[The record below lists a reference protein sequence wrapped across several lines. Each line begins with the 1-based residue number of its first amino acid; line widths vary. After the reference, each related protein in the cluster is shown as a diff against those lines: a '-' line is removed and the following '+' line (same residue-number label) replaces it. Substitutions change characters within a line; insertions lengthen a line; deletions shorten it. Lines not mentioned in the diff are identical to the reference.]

1 MPPPASVHP
10 APAPAAIPATAAALA
25 TGSVAVASAAAP
37 APISAALANT
47 ATAAAPPRVPGTG
60 IGPLTPHLFTPT
72 PARPVRAKIHRLT
85 TEQHVLPHSHPWA
98 QLAFSTTGITR
109 LTVEHGSYLVP
120 PSRALWIPAHVEHA
134 VTVVEDATLLTLY
147 LHQPRGRCGPGA
159 LPAAEQAPW
168 RECRVME
175 VTELLR
181 ALVVQMDTT
190 PDPAPGVAPGMAR
203 PGDPSE
209 RPPAGPGTPSAETLK
224 RERLLAALVQD
235 ELRRAPALRLGV
247 ALPRDKRLRTLCQAV
262 LAEPARHRTL
272 DAWARDAG
280 ASPRTMARL
289 FRDEL
294 GVSFG
299 QWRQQVFL
307 SRALGMAAEGRPMAE
322 IAGELGYASA
332 SAFTAMVRRSVGQPP
347 RRFFAAAA

>member
-1 MPPPASVHP
+1 MLKADPGTLSGPA
-10 APAPAAIPATAAALA
+10 
-25 TGSVAVASAAAP
+25 
-37 APISAALANT
+37 N
-47 ATAAAPPRVPGTG
+47 VPGTG

-72 PARPVRAKIHRLT
+72 PARPLRAKIHRLT
-85 TEQHVLPHSHPWA
+85 TDQHVLPHSHAWA

-109 LTVEHGSYLVP
+109 LSVEHGSYLVP
-120 PSRALWIPAHVEHA
+120 PSRALWIPANVEHA

-181 ALVVQMDTT
+181 ALVAQMDVT
-190 PDPAPGVAPGMAR
+190 PDGGGV
-203 PGDPSE
+203 
-209 RPPAGPGTPSAETLK
+209 PSAELLK
-224 RERLLAALVQD
+224 RERLLSALVLD

-247 ALPRDKRLRTLCQAV
+247 ALPRDKRLRALCQAV
-262 LAEPARHRTL
+262 LNEPARHRTL
-272 DAWARDAG
+272 EAWARDAG

-307 SRALGMAAEGRPMAE
+307 SRALGMAAEGRPMGE

>member
-1 MPPPASVHP
+1 MTRASSP
-10 APAPAAIPATAAALA
+10 SARSA
-25 TGSVAVASAAAP
+25 ASASAP
-37 APISAALANT
+37 G
-47 ATAAAPPRVPGTG
+47 PRPGIGLLPPGTG
-60 IGPLTPHLFTPT
+60 IGPLTPHLFVPT
-72 PARPVRAKIHRLT
+72 SARPLRAKIHHLT
-85 TEQHVLPHSHPWA
+85 TDQHVLPHSHPWA
-98 QLAFSTTGITR
+98 QLAFCTTGVTR
-109 LTVEHGSYLVP
+109 LSVEHGSYLVP
-120 PSRALWIPAHVEHA
+120 PSRALWIPANVEHA
-134 VTVVEDATLLTLY
+134 VTVVEDATLHTLY
-147 LHQPRGRCGPGA
+147 MHQPRGRCGPGA

-190 PDPAPGVAPGMAR
+190 PDQGASDVSPDGA
-203 PGDPSE
+203 D
-209 RPPAGPGTPSAETLK
+209 TPDTATLK
-224 RERLLAALVQD
+224 RERLLTALVLD

-262 LAEPARHRTL
+262 LADPARHRTL
-272 DAWARDAG
+272 DDWARDAG

-322 IAGELGYASA
+322 IASELGYASA

>member
-1 MPPPASVHP
+1 MPSAAPSALPVSLHP
-10 APAPAAIPATAAALA
+10 AA
-25 TGSVAVASAAAP
+25 
-37 APISAALANT
+37 
-47 ATAAAPPRVPGTG
+47 TG
-60 IGPLTPHLFTPT
+60 IGPLTPHLFVPT
-72 PARPVRAKIHRLT
+72 PARPLRAKMHRLT

-98 QLAFSTTGITR
+98 QLAFCSTGVTR

-120 PSRALWIPAHVEHA
+120 PSRALWIPANVEHA
-134 VTVVEDATLLTLY
+134 VTVVEDATLHTLY
-147 LHQPRGRCGPGA
+147 LHQPRGHCGPGA
-159 LPAAEQAPW
+159 VPVAEQAPW

-181 ALVVQMDTT
+181 ALVVQMD
-190 PDPAPGVAPGMAR
+190 VAP
-203 PGDPSE
+203 D
-209 RPPAGPGTPSAETLK
+209 GTDAPTADTLK
-224 RERLLAALVQD
+224 RERLLTALVHD

-262 LAEPARHRTL
+262 LADPTRHRTL
-272 DAWARDAG
+272 DDWARDAG

-307 SRALGMAAEGRPMAE
+307 SRALGMAAEGRQMAE

>member
-1 MPPPASVHP
+1 MPRASSP
-10 APAPAAIPATAAALA
+10 SAQSGL
-25 TGSVAVASAAAP
+25 VAVARNGNGPS
-37 APISAALANT
+37 
-47 ATAAAPPRVPGTG
+47 GTG

-72 PARPVRAKIHRLT
+72 PERPVRAKVHRLT
-85 TEQHVLPHSHPWA
+85 TEQHVLPHSHPWG
-98 QLAFSTTGITR
+98 QLAFSTTGVTR

-120 PSRALWIPAHVEHA
+120 PSRALWIPPNVEHA

-147 LHQPRGRCGPGA
+147 LHQPRGRCGPGM
-159 LPAAEQAPW
+159 LPAAQQAPW

-181 ALVVQMDTT
+181 ALVVQMDVT
-190 PDPAPGVAPGMAR
+190 PDGGTEPAADV
-203 PGDPSE
+203 
-209 RPPAGPGTPSAETLK
+209 LK
-224 RERLLAALVQD
+224 RERLLTALVLD

-262 LAEPARHRTL
+262 LADPARHRTL
-272 DAWARDAG
+272 DGWARDAG

-307 SRALGMAAEGRPMAE
+307 SRALGMAAEGRQMAE
-322 IAGELGYASA
+322 IAGELGYASP

>member
-1 MPPPASVHP
+1 MPSTALSSPPGLPH
-10 APAPAAIPATAAALA
+10 
-25 TGSVAVASAAAP
+25 G
-37 APISAALANT
+37 
-47 ATAAAPPRVPGTG
+47 PGTG
-60 IGPLTPHLFTPT
+60 IGPLTPHLFIPT
-72 PARPVRAKIHRLT
+72 PARPLRAKIHRLT
-85 TEQHVLPHSHPWA
+85 TDKHVLPHSHPWA

-109 LTVEHGSYLVP
+109 LSVEHGSYLVP
-120 PSRALWIPAHVEHA
+120 PSRALWIPANVEHA

-147 LHQPRGRCGPGA
+147 LHQPRGRCGPGV

-181 ALVVQMDTT
+181 ALVAQMDIAA
-190 PDPAPGVAPGMAR
+190 DGGGAF
-203 PGDPSE
+203 
-209 RPPAGPGTPSAETLK
+209 PSADVLK
-224 RERLLAALVQD
+224 RERLLSALVLD

-247 ALPRDKRLRTLCQAV
+247 ALPRDKRLRALCQAV
-262 LAEPARHRTL
+262 LDEPARHRTL
-272 DAWARDAG
+272 DAWAHDAG

-307 SRALGMAAEGRPMAE
+307 SRALGMAAEGRPMGE

>member
-1 MPPPASVHP
+1 MPSTALSSPPGLPH
-10 APAPAAIPATAAALA
+10 
-25 TGSVAVASAAAP
+25 G
-37 APISAALANT
+37 
-47 ATAAAPPRVPGTG
+47 PGTG
-60 IGPLTPHLFTPT
+60 IGPLTPHLFIPT
-72 PARPVRAKIHRLT
+72 PARPLRAKIHRLT
-85 TEQHVLPHSHPWA
+85 TDQHVLPHSHPWA

-109 LTVEHGSYLVP
+109 LSVEHGSYLVP
-120 PSRALWIPAHVEHA
+120 PSRALWIPANVEHA

-147 LHQPRGRCGPGA
+147 LHQPRGRCGPGV

-181 ALVVQMDTT
+181 ALVAQMDIAA
-190 PDPAPGVAPGMAR
+190 DGGGAF
-203 PGDPSE
+203 
-209 RPPAGPGTPSAETLK
+209 PSADVLK
-224 RERLLAALVQD
+224 RERLLSALVLD

-247 ALPRDKRLRTLCQAV
+247 ALPRDKRLRQAV
-262 LAEPARHRTL
+262 LDEPARHRTL
-272 DAWARDAG
+272 DAWAHDAG

-307 SRALGMAAEGRPMAE
+307 SRALGMAAEGRPMGE

>member
-1 MPPPASVHP
+1 MPSTALSSPP
-10 APAPAAIPATAAALA
+10 
-25 TGSVAVASAAAP
+25 G
-37 APISAALANT
+37 
-47 ATAAAPPRVPGTG
+47 PPHGPGTG
-60 IGPLTPHLFTPT
+60 IGPLTPHLFIPT
-72 PARPVRAKIHRLT
+72 PARPLRAKIHRLT
-85 TEQHVLPHSHPWA
+85 TDQHVLPHSHPWA

-109 LTVEHGSYLVP
+109 LSVEHGSYLVP
-120 PSRALWIPAHVEHA
+120 PSRALWIPANVEHA

-147 LHQPRGRCGPGA
+147 LHQPRGRCGPGV

-181 ALVVQMDTT
+181 ALVAQMDIAA
-190 PDPAPGVAPGMAR
+190 DGGGAF
-203 PGDPSE
+203 
-209 RPPAGPGTPSAETLK
+209 PSADVLK
-224 RERLLAALVQD
+224 RERLLSALVLD

-247 ALPRDKRLRTLCQAV
+247 ALPRDKRLRALCQAV
-262 LAEPARHRTL
+262 LDEPARHRTL
-272 DAWARDAG
+272 DAWAHDAG

-307 SRALGMAAEGRPMAE
+307 SRALGMAAEGRPMGE

>member
-1 MPPPASVHP
+1 MPRLATALASHP
-10 APAPAAIPATAAALA
+10 AGSMAHARGTPGVTLA
-25 TGSVAVASAAAP
+25 SGTDSVSPVAGTGSGSPVG
-37 APISAALANT
+37 
-47 ATAAAPPRVPGTG
+47 GTG
-60 IGPLTPHLFTPT
+60 IGPLTPHLFSPT
-72 PARPVRAKIHRLT
+72 PLRPVRAKVHRLT
-85 TEQHVLPHSHPWA
+85 KDQHVLPHSHPWA
-98 QLAFSTTGITR
+98 QLAFSTTGTTR

-120 PSRALWIPAHVEHA
+120 PSRALWIPPNVEHA

-147 LHQPRGRCGPGA
+147 LLQPRGRCGPGV
-159 LPAAEQAPW
+159 LPAAEQAAW

-190 PDPAPGVAPGMAR
+190 PDAAPEAGLPDAPRAPAVPGIPTRA
-203 PGDPSE
+203 S
-209 RPPAGPGTPSAETLK
+209 GTPDAELVK
-224 RERLLAALVQD
+224 RERLLSALVLD

-247 ALPRDKRLRTLCQAV
+247 ALPRDKRLRALCQAV
-262 LAEPARHRTL
+262 LDEPARHRTL
-272 DAWARDAG
+272 EAWAHDAG

-307 SRALGMAAEGRPMAE
+307 SRALGMAAQGRPMAQ

>member
-1 MPPPASVHP
+1 M
-10 APAPAAIPATAAALA
+10 L
-25 TGSVAVASAAAP
+25 SADP
-37 APISAALANT
+37 STESDSAN
-47 ATAAAPPRVPGTG
+47 VPGTG

-72 PARPVRAKIHRLT
+72 QARPLRAKIHRLT
-85 TEQHVLPHSHPWA
+85 TDQHVLPHSHAWA

-181 ALVVQMDTT
+181 ALVAQMDIA
-190 PDPAPGVAPGMAR
+190 PDGAGVPGAAL
-203 PGDPSE
+203 
-209 RPPAGPGTPSAETLK
+209 LK
-224 RERLLAALVQD
+224 RERLLCALVLD

-262 LAEPARHRTL
+262 LNEPARHRTL

-307 SRALGMAAEGRPMAE
+307 SRALGMAAEGRAMAD

>member
-1 MPPPASVHP
+1 MPKVLRPASPGVSAE
-10 APAPAAIPATAAALA
+10 APAPEARP
-25 TGSVAVASAAAP
+25 ASASTRRAGQARG
-37 APISAALANT
+37 T
-47 ATAAAPPRVPGTG
+47 AV
-60 IGPLTPHLFTPT
+60 GPLTPHLFRPT
-72 PARPVRAKIHRLT
+72 PERPVRAKVHRLT
-85 TEQHVLPHSHPWA
+85 TDQRVLPHSHPWA

-120 PSRALWIPAHVEHA
+120 PSRALWIPPDVEHA

-147 LHQPRGRCGPGA
+147 LHQPRGRCGPGP

-181 ALVVQMDTT
+181 ALVAQLDLT
-190 PDPAPGVAPGMAR
+190 PDG
-203 PGDPSE
+203 
-209 RPPAGPGTPSAETLK
+209 AGELGADQLK
-224 RERLLAALVQD
+224 RERLLAAIVLD

-247 ALPRDKRLRTLCQAV
+247 ALPRDKRLRALCQAV
-262 LAEPARHRTL
+262 LDEPARHRTL

-307 SRALGMAAEGRPMAE
+307 SRALGMAAEGRPMGQ

>member
-1 MPPPASVHP
+1 MPKVLRPASPGVSAE
-10 APAPAAIPATAAALA
+10 APAPEARP
-25 TGSVAVASAAAP
+25 ASA
-37 APISAALANT
+37 SARRAGHARGT
-47 ATAAAPPRVPGTG
+47 AV
-60 IGPLTPHLFTPT
+60 GPLTPHLFRPT
-72 PARPVRAKIHRLT
+72 PERPVRAKVHRLT
-85 TEQHVLPHSHPWA
+85 TDQRVLPHSHPWA

-120 PSRALWIPAHVEHA
+120 PSRALWIPPDVEHA

-147 LHQPRGRCGPGA
+147 LYQPRGRCGPGL
-159 LPAAEQAPW
+159 LPPAEQAPW

-181 ALVVQMDTT
+181 ALVAQMDLT
-190 PDPAPGVAPGMAR
+190 PDG
-203 PGDPSE
+203 
-209 RPPAGPGTPSAETLK
+209 AGELGADQLQ
-224 RERLLAALVQD
+224 RERLLAALVLD

-247 ALPRDKRLRTLCQAV
+247 ALPRDKRLRALCQAV
-262 LAEPARHRTL
+262 LDEPARHRTL

-307 SRALGMAAEGRPMAE
+307 SRALGMAAEGRPMGQ

>member
-1 MPPPASVHP
+1 MPSTALSSPPGLPH
-10 APAPAAIPATAAALA
+10 
-25 TGSVAVASAAAP
+25 G
-37 APISAALANT
+37 
-47 ATAAAPPRVPGTG
+47 PGTG
-60 IGPLTPHLFTPT
+60 IGPLTPHLFIPT
-72 PARPVRAKIHRLT
+72 PARPLRAKIHRLT
-85 TEQHVLPHSHPWA
+85 TDQHVLPHSHPWA

-109 LTVEHGSYLVP
+109 LSVEHGSYLVP
-120 PSRALWIPAHVEHA
+120 PSRALWIPANVEHA

-147 LHQPRGRCGPGA
+147 LHQPRGRCGPGV

-181 ALVVQMDTT
+181 ALVAQMDIAA
-190 PDPAPGVAPGMAR
+190 DGGGAF
-203 PGDPSE
+203 
-209 RPPAGPGTPSAETLK
+209 PSADVLK
-224 RERLLAALVQD
+224 RERLLSALVLD

-247 ALPRDKRLRTLCQAV
+247 ALPRDKRLRALCQAV
-262 LAEPARHRTL
+262 LDEPARHRTL
-272 DAWARDAG
+272 DAWAHDAG

-307 SRALGMAAEGRPMAE
+307 SRALGMAAEGRPMGE

>member
-1 MPPPASVHP
+1 MPS
-10 APAPAAIPATAAALA
+10 TALSSP
-25 TGSVAVASAAAP
+25 TGLP
-37 APISAALANT
+37 HG
-47 ATAAAPPRVPGTG
+47 PGTG
-60 IGPLTPHLFTPT
+60 IGPLTPHLFIPT
-72 PARPVRAKIHRLT
+72 PARPLRAKIHRLT
-85 TEQHVLPHSHPWA
+85 TDQHVLPHSHPWA

-109 LTVEHGSYLVP
+109 LSVEHGSYLVP
-120 PSRALWIPAHVEHA
+120 PSRALWIPANVEHA

-147 LHQPRGRCGPGA
+147 LHQPRGRCGPGV

-181 ALVVQMDTT
+181 ALVAQMDIAA
-190 PDPAPGVAPGMAR
+190 DGGGAF
-203 PGDPSE
+203 
-209 RPPAGPGTPSAETLK
+209 PSADVLK
-224 RERLLAALVQD
+224 RERLLSALVLD

-247 ALPRDKRLRTLCQAV
+247 ALPRDKRLRALCQAV
-262 LAEPARHRTL
+262 LDEPARHRTL
-272 DAWARDAG
+272 DAWAHDAG

-307 SRALGMAAEGRPMAE
+307 SRALGMAAEGRPMGE

>member
-1 MPPPASVHP
+1 MTPESPASM
-10 APAPAAIPATAAALA
+10 
-25 TGSVAVASAAAP
+25 
-37 APISAALANT
+37 
-47 ATAAAPPRVPGTG
+47 
-60 IGPLTPHLFTPT
+60 GPLTPHLYVPT
-72 PARPVRAKIHRLT
+72 AQRPLRAKVHQLS
-85 TEQHVLPHSHPWA
+85 TEQSVLPHRHPWA
-98 QLAFSTTGITR
+98 QLAFSASGITR

-120 PSRALWIPAHVEHA
+120 PSRALWIPAGVEHA

-147 LHQPRGRCGPGA
+147 LHQPRGRCGPGV
-159 LPAAEQAPW
+159 PAPEEAPW
-168 RECRVME
+168 RECRVLE

-181 ALVVQMDTT
+181 ALVVQMDTQ
-190 PDPAPGVAPGMAR
+190 PD
-203 PGDPSE
+203 
-209 RPPAGPGTPSAETLK
+209 GTPPSPALLQ
-224 RERLLAALVQD
+224 RERLLAGLVLD

-262 LAEPARHRTL
+262 LDNPARHRTL

-299 QWRQQVFL
+299 HWRQQVFL
-307 SRALGMAAEGRPMAE
+307 SRALSLAAEGLPMGR

-347 RRFFAAAA
+347 RRFFATAA

>member
-1 MPPPASVHP
+1 MPSTALSSPPGLPH
-10 APAPAAIPATAAALA
+10 
-25 TGSVAVASAAAP
+25 G
-37 APISAALANT
+37 
-47 ATAAAPPRVPGTG
+47 PGTG
-60 IGPLTPHLFTPT
+60 IGPLTPHLFIPT
-72 PARPVRAKIHRLT
+72 LARPLRAKIHRLT
-85 TEQHVLPHSHPWA
+85 TDQHVLPHSHPWA

-109 LTVEHGSYLVP
+109 LSVEHGSYLVP
-120 PSRALWIPAHVEHA
+120 PSRALWIPANVEHA

-147 LHQPRGRCGPGA
+147 LHQPRGRCGPGV

-181 ALVVQMDTT
+181 ALVAQMDIAA
-190 PDPAPGVAPGMAR
+190 DGGGAF
-203 PGDPSE
+203 
-209 RPPAGPGTPSAETLK
+209 PSADVLK
-224 RERLLAALVQD
+224 RERLLSALVLD

-247 ALPRDKRLRTLCQAV
+247 ALPRDKRLRALCQAV
-262 LAEPARHRTL
+262 LDEPARHRTL
-272 DAWARDAG
+272 DAWAHDAG

-307 SRALGMAAEGRPMAE
+307 SRALGMAAEGRPMGE

>member
-1 MPPPASVHP
+1 MPRASSPSAQPRPVSVSRN
-10 APAPAAIPATAAALA
+10 
-25 TGSVAVASAAAP
+25 GSGP
-37 APISAALANT
+37 
-47 ATAAAPPRVPGTG
+47 PGTG

-72 PARPVRAKIHRLT
+72 PARPLRAKIHHLT
-85 TEQHVLPHSHPWA
+85 TDQHVLPHSHPWG
-98 QLAFSTTGITR
+98 QLAFSTTGVTR
-109 LTVEHGSYLVP
+109 LTVDHGSYLVP
-120 PSRALWIPAHVEHA
+120 PSRALWIPPNVEHA

-147 LHQPRGRCGPGA
+147 LHQPRGRCGPGT
-159 LPAAEQAPW
+159 LPAAEQVPW

-181 ALVVQMDTT
+181 ALVVQMDVT
-190 PDPAPGVAPGMAR
+190 PDGGGGLTADA
-203 PGDPSE
+203 
-209 RPPAGPGTPSAETLK
+209 LK
-224 RERLLAALVQD
+224 RERLLTALALD

-262 LAEPARHRTL
+262 LADPARHRTL
-272 DAWARDAG
+272 EDWARDAG

-307 SRALGMAAEGRPMAE
+307 SRALGMAAEGRQMAE

-332 SAFTAMVRRSVGQPP
+332 SAFTAMVRRSVGLPP

>member
-1 MPPPASVHP
+1 MPKASL
-10 APAPAAIPATAAALA
+10 TAAP
-25 TGSVAVASAAAP
+25 SAPSGAAHG
-37 APISAALANT
+37 
-47 ATAAAPPRVPGTG
+47 PGTG

-72 PARPVRAKIHRLT
+72 PERPVRAKVHRLT
-85 TEQHVLPHSHPWA
+85 TDQHVLPHSHAWA
-98 QLAFSTTGITR
+98 QLAFSTTGVTR
-109 LTVEHGSYLVP
+109 LSVEHGSYLVP
-120 PSRALWIPAHVEHA
+120 PSRALWIPANVEHA

-147 LHQPRGRCGPGA
+147 LYQPRGRCGPGV
-159 LPAAEQAPW
+159 LPPAEQAPW

-181 ALVVQMDTT
+181 ALVVQMDITADDGGAIAT
-190 PDPAPGVAPGMAR
+190 
-203 PGDPSE
+203 
-209 RPPAGPGTPSAETLK
+209 AEVLK
-224 RERLLAALVQD
+224 RERLLSALVLD

-247 ALPRDKRLRTLCQAV
+247 ALPRDKRLRALCQAV
-262 LAEPARHRTL
+262 LDEPARHRTL
-272 DAWARDAG
+272 GAWSRDAG
-280 ASPRTMARL
+280 ASPRTIARL

-307 SRALGMAAEGRPMAE
+307 SRALGMAAEGLPMGE

-347 RRFFAAAA
+347 RRFFAAAT

>member
-1 MPPPASVHP
+1 MPQASSPLPAARP
-10 APAPAAIPATAAALA
+10 APARRAGIGPQGA
-25 TGSVAVASAAAP
+25 
-37 APISAALANT
+37 
-47 ATAAAPPRVPGTG
+47 GTG

-72 PARPVRAKIHRLT
+72 PARPLRAKVHHLT
-85 TEQHVLPHSHPWA
+85 TDQHVLPHSHPWA

-109 LTVEHGSYLVP
+109 LSVEHGSYLVP
-120 PSRALWIPAHVEHA
+120 PSRALWIPANVEHA

-147 LHQPRGRCGPGA
+147 LHQPRGRCGPGT

-181 ALVVQMDTT
+181 ALVVQMDVT
-190 PDPAPGVAPGMAR
+190 PDGHGEPAAH
-203 PGDPSE
+203 
-209 RPPAGPGTPSAETLK
+209 TLK
-224 RERLLAALVQD
+224 RERLLAALVLD

-262 LAEPARHRTL
+262 LADPARHRTL

-307 SRALGMAAEGRPMAE
+307 SRALGMAAEGRQMSE
-322 IAGELGYASA
+322 IASELGYASA

>member
-1 MPPPASVHP
+1 MPASP
-10 APAPAAIPATAAALA
+10 SSPTRTRAPTLGGNATGLRLGSNLAPAA
-25 TGSVAVASAAAP
+25 
-37 APISAALANT
+37 
-47 ATAAAPPRVPGTG
+47 G
-60 IGPLTPHLFTPT
+60 IGPLTPHLFSPT
-72 PARPVRAKIHRLT
+72 PERPLRAKIHRLT
-85 TEQHVLPHSHPWA
+85 TDQHVLPHSHPWA

-109 LTVEHGSYLVP
+109 LSVEHGSYLVP
-120 PSRALWIPAHVEHA
+120 PSRALWIPANVEHA

-147 LHQPRGRCGPGA
+147 LHQPRGHCGPGMLSA
-159 LPAAEQAPW
+159 SDQAPW

-181 ALVVQMDTT
+181 ALVVQMDIR
-190 PDPAPGVAPGMAR
+190 PDGGGER
-203 PGDPSE
+203 PGADLLE
-209 RPPAGPGTPSAETLK
+209 
-224 RERLLAALVQD
+224 RERLLSALVQD

-247 ALPRDKRLRTLCQAV
+247 ALPRDKRLRALCQAV
-262 LAEPARHRTL
+262 LDDPARHRTL
-272 DAWARDAG
+272 DAWAHDAG
-280 ASPRTMARL
+280 ASQRTMARL

-307 SRALGMAAEGRPMAE
+307 SRALGMAAEGRPMGE

>member
-1 MPPPASVHP
+1 MARASSP
-10 APAPAAIPATAAALA
+10 SAQSGP
-25 TGSVAVASAAAP
+25 VAVQRQGNGS
-37 APISAALANT
+37 SS
-47 ATAAAPPRVPGTG
+47 TG

-72 PARPVRAKIHRLT
+72 PERPVRAKIHRLT
-85 TEQHVLPHSHPWA
+85 TEQHVLPHRHPWG
-98 QLAFSTTGITR
+98 QLAFSTTGVTR

-120 PSRALWIPAHVEHA
+120 PSRALWIPPDVEHA

-159 LPAAEQAPW
+159 LPAAEQVAW

-181 ALVVQMDTT
+181 ALVVQMDVT
-190 PDPAPGVAPGMAR
+190 PDGGSEPAPDV
-203 PGDPSE
+203 
-209 RPPAGPGTPSAETLK
+209 LK
-224 RERLLAALVQD
+224 RERLLTALVLD

-272 DAWARDAG
+272 DGWARDAG
-280 ASPRTMARL
+280 ASPRTLARL

-347 RRFFAAAA
+347 RSFFAAAA